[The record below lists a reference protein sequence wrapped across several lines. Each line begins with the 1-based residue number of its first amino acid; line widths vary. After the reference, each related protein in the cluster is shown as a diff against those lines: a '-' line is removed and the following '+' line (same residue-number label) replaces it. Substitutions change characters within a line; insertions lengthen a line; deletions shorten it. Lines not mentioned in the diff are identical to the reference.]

1 MGPGAP
7 GPPVKEWRHGYF
19 LCLSIGRR
27 ARPIFVRDARHGRW
41 VGKTGRREIKNHPG
55 KTARQASQGIFA
67 RRGGDCGN
75 PVFLRH
81 HGHGGG
87 VCQRR
92 YHEAKPGNR
101 HYHGRQRGD
110 NYHLLDP
117 QPYRAGRRQPLD
129 STAKAHHLLP
139 YHCICRHPFDHVLQ
153 KRGEKDFIVYTS
165 KLPSDVS
172 YVKLLCLTIF
182 TGLFGGHCFYVG
194 RYLRASIL
202 LLNFLLD
209 VFLVV
214 FNSQIIAFSQTLVGA
229 LSTLSGFIMFAWF
242 WDIFMVAFKKF
253 KVPVAIDLQNEEFII
268 KDEKE

>member
-1 MGPGAP
+1 MRNRSFEKKKVCPRCG
-7 GPPVKEWRHGYF
+7 
-19 LCLSIGRR
+19 
-27 ARPIFVRDARHGRW
+27 
-41 VGKTGRREIKNHPG
+41 IKLPE
-55 KTARQASQGIFA
+55 SCEVCS
-67 RRGGDCGN
+67 DCGL
-75 PVFLRH
+75 VFSRLNIATNK
-81 HGHGGG
+81 
-87 VCQRR
+87 
-92 YHEAKPGNR
+92 EAKN
-101 HYHGRQRGD
+101 
-110 NYHLLDP
+110 
-117 QPYRAGRRQPLD
+117 
-129 STAKAHHLLP
+129 
-139 YHCICRHPFDHVLQ
+139 LQ

-253 KVPVAIDLQNEEFII
+253 KVPVAIDLQNEDFII